1 LEQARAADGIGRTA
15 YHGLTGLRERR
26 SLAVMPA
33 FDYVGLPLSIPE
45 TMRGAQ
51 RRAWERLAA
60 PGAWWTGAEKVAI
73 AAEVRAAR
81 VCPLC
86 QERKAALS
94 PHAVAGEH
102 AASDALPA
110 AAVEAT
116 HRIATDPARLTR
128 AWYEK
133 TLAAGLS
140 DAHYVELLGVVVTV
154 VNLDALHRALGVVPE
169 PLPVPRAGE
178 PSRERPAAAQEGA
191 WVPLLALDSAEGR
204 ALFGG
209 RPRVP
214 NVARALSLV
223 PDAVRQL
230 NELSDVHYLPM
241 DQVMDPRARMRHLSR
256 AQMELIAGRVSALNE
271 CFY

>member
-1 LEQARAADGIGRTA
+1 
-15 YHGLTGLRERR
+15 
-26 SLAVMPA
+26 MPA
-33 FDYVGLPLSIPE
+33 FDYVGLPLPIPE
-45 TMRGAQ
+45 TMRGAH

-60 PGAWWTGAEKVAI
+60 PGAWWTGAEKVSI

-81 VCPLC
+81 TCGLC
-86 QERKAALS
+86 RERKAALS

-110 AAVEAT
+110 AAVEAA

-140 DAHYVELLGVVVTV
+140 DAHYVELLGVVVTI
-154 VNLDALHRALGVVPE
+154 VNLDGLHRGLGVAPE
-169 PLPVPRAGE
+169 PLPAARAGE
-178 PSRERPAAAQEGA
+178 PSRERSPAAQQGA
-191 WVPLLALDSAEGR
+191 WVPLLTSGSAQARELYGVR
-204 ALFGG
+204 SRL
-209 RPRVP
+209 P
-214 NVARALSLV
+214 NVVRALSLV

-230 NELSDVHYLPM
+230 KELSEVHYLPM
-241 DQVMDPRARMRHLSR
+241 DDVIDPRARMRHLSR
-256 AQMELIAGRVSALNE
+256 PQMELIAGRVSALNE

>member
-1 LEQARAADGIGRTA
+1 MPPFDYAGLSLPIPDAMRAA
-15 YHGLTGLRERR
+15 H
-26 SLAVMPA
+26 
-33 FDYVGLPLSIPE
+33 
-45 TMRGAQ
+45 RG
-51 RRAWERLAA
+51 AWERLAA

-81 VCPLC
+81 ACHLC
-86 QERKAALS
+86 HERKAALS

-102 AASDALPA
+102 AASDSLPA
-110 AAVEAT
+110 AAVEAA
-116 HRIATDPARLTR
+116 HRIASDPGRLTR

-133 TLAAGLS
+133 TLAAGLAE
-140 DAHYVELLGVVVTV
+140 AHYVELLGVVVTV
-154 VNLDALHRALGVVPE
+154 VNLDALHRALGVAPE
-169 PLPVPRAGE
+169 PLPAPRAGE
-178 PSRERPAAAQEGA
+178 PSRKRPPAVQESA
-191 WVPLLALDSAEGR
+191 WVPWLALDSAEAR
-204 ALFGG
+204 DLFEG

-230 NELSDVHYLPM
+230 NGLSDVHYLPM
-241 DQVMDPRARMRHLSR
+241 DQVMDPRARMSQLSR